1 MKLIPTQM
9 THMQYIERT
18 MSMRV
23 FDKSKV
29 IKGDGD
35 MDIFR
40 TRFIIDLV
48 HVGYGYKHGDGSFNE
63 MGVGSYEYYEYYE
76 HKTNTRH

>member
-35 MDIFR
+35 MDIFM
-40 TRFIIDLV
+40 TRFLIDLV
-48 HVGYGYKHGDGSFNE
+48 RVGCGYKHGDGSFFNRT
-63 MGVGSYEYYEYYE
+63 GYGSYEYYA
-76 HKTNTRH
+76 HKTDIRH